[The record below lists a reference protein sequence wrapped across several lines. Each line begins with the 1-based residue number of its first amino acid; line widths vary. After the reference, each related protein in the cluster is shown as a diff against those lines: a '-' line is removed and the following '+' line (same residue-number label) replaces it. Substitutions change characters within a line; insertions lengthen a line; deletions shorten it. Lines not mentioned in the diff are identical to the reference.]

1 MEASSR
7 HLKLTYHNT
16 FIDVTEERVGSA
28 HRSQSVPGRQDS
40 QKSLDIKAEEDLARS
55 GYVKMLMQRSDQ
67 LSRLLQ
73 LRKQPHR
80 DVLKLKEAFSP
91 AAFSSVISHKVE
103 DVPAVE
109 LETSL
114 PEATVNNTSAFP
126 SEWKHVPNP
135 GSFGHPELCRRPC
148 MFFAQSKCA
157 TGTMCTF
164 CHLTHSF
171 RPKNLERHHRLQL
184 RRLSEQDRLALVL
197 PLLRQRAEITGIAV
211 SVAEILEVADK
222 WTDSFPNAT
231 IPEHLLK
238 LQKALAKQPF
248 SALILSVLG
257 QPLPQADHP
266 QVFPESNP
274 SDSNDMHQA
283 VIRLYAKLHAAG
295 SSVSPS

>member
-1 MEASSR
+1 MASSR
-7 HLKLTYHNT
+7 HVKLTYHNT
-16 FIDVTEERVGSA
+16 FIDVTEECVGSV
-28 HRSQSVPGRQDS
+28 HRSRSLPGRQDS
-40 QKSLDIKAEEDLARS
+40 QNSLDIEEDLARS

-80 DVLKLKEAFSP
+80 DAQKLKEGFSPTAFSP
-91 AAFSSVISHKVE
+91 VTSHEVE
-103 DVPAVE
+103 GMPAVE
-109 LETSL
+109 FETSL
-114 PEATVNNTSAFP
+114 PEVTVNNTSAFP

-197 PLLRQRAEITGIAV
+197 PLLRQRAEMTGISA
-211 SVAEILEVADK
+211 SVAEVLEVADK

-231 IPEHLLK
+231 VPEHVLK

-248 SALILSVLG
+248 SALILSALG
-257 QPLPQADHP
+257 QPLPQADQP
-266 QVFPESNP
+266 QVFEESNA
-274 SDSNDMHQA
+274 SNFNDMQQA
-283 VIRLYAKLHAAG
+283 VMRLYAELHAAG
-295 SSVSPS
+295 SSISPC

>member
-1 MEASSR
+1 MASSR
-7 HLKLTYHNT
+7 HVKLTYHNT
-16 FIDVTEERVGSA
+16 FIDVTEECVGSA
-28 HRSQSVPGRQDS
+28 HRSRSLPGRQDS
-40 QKSLDIKAEEDLARS
+40 QNSLNIEAEEDLARS

-80 DVLKLKEAFSP
+80 DALKLKEGFSPTAFSP
-91 AAFSSVISHKVE
+91 VTSHDLE
-103 DVPAVE
+103 DMPAVE
-109 LETSL
+109 LETSSR
-114 PEATVNNTSAFP
+114 EVTVNNTSAFP

-184 RRLSEQDRLALVL
+184 RRLSEQDRLSLVL
-197 PLLRQRAEITGIAV
+197 PLLRQRAEMTGISA
-211 SVAEILEVADK
+211 SVAEVLEVADK

-231 IPEHLLK
+231 VPEHLLK

-248 SALILSVLG
+248 SALLLSALG
-257 QPLPQADHP
+257 QPLPQADQP
-266 QVFPESNP
+266 QVFEESNA
-274 SDSNDMHQA
+274 SNSNDMQQA
-283 VIRLYAKLHAAG
+283 VIRLYAELHAAG
-295 SSVSPS
+295 SSVSPC